1 VSRFS
6 MIKIIFRA
14 YILLFILILILPV
27 KSMSAISPSRQPPLD
42 KIPDSI
48 VSLSAGFV
56 LVVDKQYQKLYAFH
70 KNGFFTKVLEVPC
83 STGKNVGAKQL
94 AGDARTPNGIFFAT
108 KIMHN
113 PGPPEVY
120 GSLAFPLDY
129 PTLADKKAG
138 RNGSNIWIHGT
149 TKPLTP
155 FQSNGCVVLRDS
167 DLQHLLELIYFNKTP
182 VIIQEAI
189 NWISQSQTPSA
200 KTELEQILYSWN
212 KAFIEGDMKFLDSLY
227 LPGAEIK
234 GKKREEI
241 NSRIKSLKYLNRH
254 FVLLPRDI
262 SILRQDNNAV
272 IMFDQI
278 VTVGNDNSYQGSYN
292 KLVLERINNK
302 WYVIDDIASL
312 PAVEKKPATLSA
324 SVANNTKSV
333 PVVSTAA
340 PISQSESSA
349 NNPNES
355 VKKLLVKWVASW
367 KSGDMKTYR
376 SCYAANFKSK
386 GMNLNDWTAYKA
398 ELHRR
403 NRNINIRIDNTH
415 ITISGNDASATFTQ
429 TYTSSGLKSKGMK
442 KLELKKIDGEW
453 KIYRE
458 NM

>member
-1 VSRFS
+1 
-6 MIKIIFRA
+6 
-14 YILLFILILILPV
+14 
-27 KSMSAISPSRQPPLD
+27 
-42 KIPDSI
+42 
-48 VSLSAGFV
+48 
-56 LVVDKQYQKLYAFH
+56 
-70 KNGFFTKVLEVPC
+70 
-83 STGKNVGAKQL
+83 
-94 AGDARTPNGIFFAT
+94 
-108 KIMHN
+108 
-113 PGPPEVY
+113 
-120 GSLAFPLDY
+120 
-129 PTLADKKAG
+129 
-138 RNGSNIWIHGT
+138 
-149 TKPLTP
+149 
-155 FQSNGCVVLRDS
+155 
-167 DLQHLLELIYFNKTP
+167 
-182 VIIQEAI
+182 
-189 NWISQSQTPSA
+189 
-200 KTELEQILYSWN
+200 
-212 KAFIEGDMKFLDSLY
+212 MKFLDSLY

-241 NSRIKSLKYLNRH
+241 SSRIKSLKYLNRH

>member
-1 VSRFS
+1 MV
-6 MIKIIFRA
+6 KIIFRT
-14 YILLFILILILPV
+14 YISLLILILIFPV
-27 KSMSAISPSRQPPLD
+27 KSMSAISPSRQTHLE

-70 KNGFFTKVLEVPC
+70 KNGFFTKVLEAPC
-83 STGKNVGAKQL
+83 STGKNLGAKQV

-108 KIMHN
+108 KIMRN
-113 PGPPEVY
+113 PEPPEVY

-129 PTLADKKAG
+129 PALADRKAG

-167 DLQHLLELIYFNKTP
+167 DLQLLLDLIYFNKTP

-189 NWISQSQTPSA
+189 NWIPQSQTPSSKA
-200 KTELEQILYSWN
+200 ELEQTLYSWN
-212 KAFIEGDMKFLDSLY
+212 KAFVEGDMKSLDSLY

-241 NSRIKSLKYLNRH
+241 INKIKSLKYLNRH

-262 SILRQDNNAV
+262 SILKQDNNAV

-278 VTVGNDNSYQGSYN
+278 ITVGNDNSYQGSYN

-302 WYVIDDIASL
+302 WYIIDDIASL
-312 PAVEKKPATLSA
+312 PTDEKKPAALSA
-324 SVANNTKSV
+324 TASNNTKIT
-333 PVVSTAA
+333 PVAATAA
-340 PISQSESSA
+340 PIAQNESSSSS
-349 NNPNES
+349 NES
-355 VKKLLVKWVASW
+355 IKKLLAKWVVSW

-376 SCYAANFKSK
+376 GCYAANFKSK

-398 ELHRR
+398 KLHTR
-403 NRNINIRIDNTH
+403 NRNIKIKIENTRITA
-415 ITISGNDASATFTQ
+415 SGNNAVATFTQ
-429 TYTSSGLKSKGMK
+429 TYTSSGLKSKGTK